1 MAWGGPD
8 EQVQEIAAGNPNAK
22 NWHDEAF
29 KVVEGMAQ
37 DYWQEGRTVAATNDV
52 TSTQLPAPCKSPPG
66 TLHSDFDHHRRRAL
80 EQAGCKNNIGWSIEL
95 RRYLKDLP
103 TDVSKDTDIIT
114 WWSVCIFF
122 FIFIS
127 SINLSLPKDHA
138 SVYPTLSKIAK
149 DVCAVP
155 ASSIPCERLFSAG
168 AEIATDRQSHL
179 GAEAF
184 EELQVMK
191 HAWQNSITDLAAANS
206 HQAEEVSIGEYEE
219 LYHLDEEW
227 VKSDKNIVVS
237 EVMHTSP

>member
-8 EQVQEIAAGNPNAK
+8 EQAQEIAAGNPNAK

-29 KVVEGMAQ
+29 KVVEGTAW

-66 TLHSDFDHHRRRAL
+66 TLHSDFDRHRRHAL
-80 EQAGCKNNIGWSIEL
+80 EQAGRKNNIGWSIEL

-114 WWSVCIFF
+114 WWS
-122 FIFIS
+122 
-127 SINLSLPKDHA
+127 DHA
-138 SVYPTLSKIAK
+138 SVYPTLSKIVK
-149 DVCAVP
+149 DVCTVP
-155 ASSIPCERLFSAG
+155 ASSVPCERLFSAG
-168 AEIATDRQSHL
+168 AEIATDRRSCL

-191 HAWQNSITDLAAANS
+191 HAWRNSITDLAAANS

-227 VKSDKNIVVS
+227 AKLDENIVVL
-237 EVMHTSP
+237 EVVHTSP